1 VTYIVNCA
9 KLVRQVRIP
18 MADSRENSRGRK
30 ETRCVNTR
38 ALGTMSDPLE
48 IDL

>member
-1 VTYIVNCA
+1 
-9 KLVRQVRIP
+9 
-18 MADSRENSRGRK
+18 MADPRENSRGRK

-48 IDL
+48 TDLRMSAAAQELR